1 MGRLKLKMG
10 HFFRFLVCLSLVLI
24 CFSVISGCDDDDDD
38 NDALTQNLTTKE
50 KSYLSSG
57 EVDQADTLTS
67 KELTVEGL
75 DSLNT
80 QTSQGVLKAK
90 SYFKLADLKS
100 SDNSTKFLR
109 AASGVAAIGFDL
121 EMDGST
127 GELKDLGDVV
137 EALGGTTVTGA
148 WDQMEIIL
156 PEELPEST
164 PDVQEF
170 LDFYE
175 DVVVVEIEAA
185 LSLLDDI
192 TTAFNYAWVEPISNN
207 TVESDYGDVLFGKAL
222 LKANLGFYYF
232 LKAYNLELAYDD
244 ISPLVNEQT
253 TVEQFLNANASL
265 LTLGSRDSIDKSKS
279 YFVQAADDLLEAI
292 NWMEMEADVQD
303 DDLVSLSD
311 MSNEDINDAKEIIT
325 GVRDSIENGQIITID
340 NDEEAGFGTRI
351 VLEPLFDGLNLRALL
366 PEFTGNNAVGFLPD
380 PTFGGIL
387 ESIEGA
393 DPVVLNNDV
402 DGSGTADIFE

>member
-24 CFSVISGCDDDDDD
+24 CFSVISGCDDDDD

-67 KELTVEGL
+67 KELTGEGF
-75 DSLNT
+75 DSLNA

-148 WDQMEIIL
+148 WDQMEIRL

>member
-24 CFSVISGCDDDDDD
+24 CFSVISGCDDDD

-67 KELTVEGL
+67 KELTGEGF
-75 DSLNT
+75 DSLNA

-148 WDQMEIIL
+148 WDQMEIRL

>member
-24 CFSVISGCDDDDDD
+24 CFSVISGCDDDDD

-67 KELTVEGL
+67 KELTGEGF
-75 DSLNT
+75 DSLNA